1 MADVPESV
9 QGESVD
15 RVRDIL
21 FGPKMRDFEQ
31 RFEVLSRDMS
41 RLQGDLDQLSEQLTA
56 TDAGQGKALQ
66 GLRQELRQASGDLRS
81 EYKGEVARLGTQ
93 LAEQVAAQSTNLQ
106 ALRQELRQADSDLQT
121 QIHADLEQL
130 GTQTAE
136 QNASL
141 QSSLQGL
148 RQELRK
154 ADAGLREELRQL
166 TQRLTDDKA
175 DRSTMGD
182 LFIEL
187 GNHVKTGGSF
197 ADLLKVL
204 DQPG

>member
-1 MADVPESV
+1 MTDAPESV

-15 RVRDIL
+15 RIRDIL

-31 RFEVLSRDMS
+31 RFEVLSRDIN
-41 RLQGDLDQLSEQLTA
+41 RLQGDLDQLGEQLTVK
-56 TDAGQGKALQ
+56 DAGQGKALQ
-66 GLRQELRQASGDLRS
+66 GLRQELRQVSGDLRG

-93 LAEQVAAQSTNLQ
+93 LAEQTAAQSTSAQ

-130 GTQTAE
+130 ATQMAE

-154 ADAGLREELRQL
+154 ADGELREELRQL
-166 TQRLTDDKA
+166 TKRLTDDKA
-175 DRSTMGD
+175 DRSTLGD

-197 ADLLKVL
+197 ADLLNAL
-204 DQPG
+204 DQPS